1 MTDEKIQEDPPP
13 PTEDIEAEVER
24 RQELVLKA
32 NEAAERLEKA
42 NAQMLESLARQE
54 KMIVEQKLSGV
65 ADAGHTPPTEKD
77 KEDADVA
84 RLLDGTGYEGTV

>member
-1 MTDEKIQEDPPP
+1 VTDEKIQEDPPP

-54 KMIVEQKLSGV
+54 KMIVEQKLGGK
-65 ADAGHTPPTEKD
+65 ADAGHTPVSEED
-77 KEDADVA
+77 KEKEAA
-84 RLLDGTGYEGTV
+84 NKFLEGTGLALE